1 MRLVLSWLKEFVDVS
16 ASAQEIAETIGLRG
30 FEVASIEPLDGGDAV
45 IDFEITANR
54 PDCLSVLGLAR
65 EVATAYDLPIAPPS
79 TDPGARVRL
88 ATLPAGASDR
98 IAVSVHDDD
107 LCPRY
112 AAAVADVMAAS
123 SPAWMASRL
132 VAADV
137 RPISPIV
144 DITNYVNLEIG
155 QPMHAFDHAAL
166 AGAEIHVRRARKG
179 ETITTLDGVART
191 LDPEMLVIADR
202 DRAQAVAGVMG
213 GAASEVSART
223 GTVVFESAY
232 FKPAS
237 VRRTSR
243 RLGLKTEASTR
254 FERGADIGAQAMAIQ
269 RAVAL
274 MEQIGAGR
282 PSGPIVDCYPR
293 PREPKSIH
301 LRRERLALVLGV
313 PVPNSDVVRILCRLG
328 LEVAP
333 SADGWDA
340 TAPTFRVDLL
350 READL
355 IEEVGRHYGFDKLEA
370 TFPVMTQP
378 APPPDPRIPRDQLVR
393 RLLTAAG
400 LSEAVTF
407 GFIEA
412 NAAEL
417 FIPAAT
423 ERTQSPQSTHPST
436 SSGRALM
443 VSPSNHAGFAFDRL
457 VRIANPLSAKF
468 DTLRPSLLPGLVDAV
483 AHNRRHGRRDVRLFE
498 IGTRFAPEGETRS
511 VALAWTGG
519 AAGDHWSGG
528 AREVDFFDVKGAV
541 EHLCDVLE
549 VPARFEGVR
558 APFLVTGQAASVVV
572 ADGAE
577 RDATIGL
584 VGQVTPAVADAR
596 GLPGQDRVLVAELNL
611 DLLARARVA
620 VSDAAR
626 PLPRQPFVVR
636 DLSIVVPGALPAE
649 IIRGTILAAGRS
661 LPAPLAAFSFFDRYQ
676 GKGVPDGAVSLSI
689 RLTFQAADR
698 TLTDAEVQ
706 RSVETILAALV
717 REHNAVQR

>member
-16 ASAQEIAETIGLRG
+16 ASAEEIAEKIGLRG
-30 FEVASIEPLDGGDAV
+30 FEVASIESLGGGDAV

-88 ATLPAGASDR
+88 ATLPAETSDR
-98 IAVSVHDDD
+98 IAVSIDDD
-107 LCPRY
+107 ELCPRY
-112 AAAVADVMAAS
+112 AAAVADVMATS

-132 VAADV
+132 LAAGV
-137 RPISPIV
+137 RPIGPIV

-155 QPMHAFDHAAL
+155 QPMHAFDHARL
-166 AGAEIHVRRARKG
+166 AGAEIHARRARKG

-191 LDPEMLVIADR
+191 LDREMLVIADR

-213 GAASEVSART
+213 GAASEVSAKTR
-223 GTVVFESAY
+223 TVVFESAY

-243 RLGLKTEASTR
+243 RLGLKTEASMR
-254 FERGADIGAQAMAIQ
+254 FERGADIGAQALAIQ

-282 PSGPIVDCYPR
+282 PSGPIVDRYPQ
-293 PREPKSIH
+293 PREPKPLH

-313 PVPNSDVVRILCRLG
+313 PVPDRDVVRILRRLG
-328 LEVAP
+328 LEVAT
-333 SADGWDA
+333 SVDGWDA

-350 READL
+350 REVDL

-370 TFPVMTQP
+370 TFPVMTEP

-412 NAAEL
+412 KAAEL
-417 FIPAAT
+417 FISAANDGAQSAQ
-423 ERTQSPQSTHPST
+423 RTQSQTVLAGST
-436 SSGRALM
+436 GL
-443 VSPSNHAGFAFDRL
+443 AFDRL

-498 IGTRFAPEGETRS
+498 IGTRFTPEGETRG
-511 VALAWTGG
+511 VAMAWTGG
-519 AAGDHWSGG
+519 AGGDHWSGG
-528 AREVDFFDVKGAV
+528 AREVDFFDVKGAA
-541 EHLCDVLE
+541 EHLCDALE
-549 VPARFEGVR
+549 VPIRFEGVR
-558 APFLVTGQAASVVV
+558 ALFLVAGQAASIVV

-596 GLPGQDRVLVAELNL
+596 GLPRQDRVLVAELNL

-626 PLPRQPFVVR
+626 PLARQPFVVR
-636 DLSIVVPGALPAE
+636 DLSIVVPGVLPAE
-649 IIRGTILAAGRS
+649 IIRGTILAAGRN
-661 LPAPLAAFSFFDRYQ
+661 LPAPLAASSFFDRYQ

-706 RSVETILAALV
+706 QSVETILAALV